1 MSQPQQSIIHTAAPT
16 EAIATTGFNL
26 PWEACGNLIRDKLT
40 AGGGGFLMAEVPVN
54 LGNSCARAEF
64 IVRACNAHEELQRMA
79 ELVVSAAK
87 YRRDQEWKLMHL
99 DLSEAAEIA
108 LRHTAGVQP

>member
-1 MSQPQQSIIHTAAPT
+1 MKLPLHTATPWTVQRIDADDSGWT
-16 EAIATTGFNL
+16 ACEIVSGERFVATHVCNK
-26 PWEACGNLIRDKLT
+26 DD
-40 AGGGGFLMAEVPVN
+40 
-54 LGNSCARAEF
+54 AEF